1 MGPFDFTPE
10 EATKTWGLRLMT
22 DPLRVEILALEP
34 EEQAERVRELRRK
47 NSFDLECENNLARNR
62 RLTVSM
68 GLQQVAHFF
77 GMKRSKPAKRG
88 RATKRKKG
96 EKNDEEDWDT
106 SGDEG
111 ESDEED
117 AVDGEERS
125 PVKTRG
131 KTKAAG
137 KSHPGGRG
145 SSKWAETAK
154 KMLLDGV
161 GMGPDWE
168 QLVERWWM
176 LEERWKFATSVSART
191 VFK

>member
-1 MGPFDFTPE
+1 
-10 EATKTWGLRLMT
+10 
-22 DPLRVEILALEP
+22 
-34 EEQAERVRELRRK
+34 
-47 NSFDLECENNLARNR
+47 
-62 RLTVSM
+62 M

-77 GMKRSKPAKRG
+77 GMKRSKPEKRG

-137 KSHPGGRG
+137 KPRAGGKG

-168 QLVERWWM
+168 QLVEGWWM

-191 VFK
+191 AFK